1 LTGAFESNPRTP
13 VGDRRSKENKQTRYP
28 SSVPHCSFGSVCKH
42 PAFQNMTMKPLITF
56 LILASASA
64 FAQSPRVDTLVS
76 PEVHPDRRVTFRV
89 RATNAAEASLVGDWM
104 MPETKQAMTRDAQ
117 GVWSAT
123 AGPLEP
129 GLAIYTF
136 TIDGV
141 TTPDPVNP
149 RIKLR
154 ARTSASL
161 VDVPGHPPELWQAR
175 DVPHGKVEVNWEKSR
190 VAGDTRAYYVYTP
203 PGYEPGAW
211 KRYPVLYLLHGNNDT
226 AAGWTD
232 VGKANF
238 ILDNLIAEK
247 RAVPMIIVMPFGH
260 AVPFVGPQ
268 SNNTA
273 MVERYLIE
281 EVMPQVEKK
290 YRIARGRENCAIVGL
305 SMGGGHA
312 LHIGLSHLERFSA
325 VAAFS
330 SAVPPR
336 FEWRFNSLLE
346 NPEATNKKLKLLWI
360 GCGRQDPA
368 FERNQKLSELLTA
381 HKIRNTF
388 LPTEG
393 LHNFAIWRRYLV
405 EVAPL
410 LFRKDGK
417 RD

>member
-1 LTGAFESNPRTP
+1 MKAFI
-13 VGDRRSKENKQTRYP
+13 
-28 SSVPHCSFGSVCKH
+28 SFL
-42 PAFQNMTMKPLITF
+42 F
-56 LILASASA
+56 LASTAA
-64 FAQSPRVDTLVS
+64 FAQAPRTDTLVS

-89 RATNAAEASLVGDWM
+89 RAPKASEVSLFGDWM
-104 MPETKQAMTRDAQ
+104 MPGKQQAMTRDEQ

-123 AGPLEP
+123 TGPLEP

-136 TIDGV
+136 TVDGV

-161 VDVPGHPPELWQAR
+161 VDVPGHPPELWEAR
-175 DVPHGKVEVNWEKSR
+175 DVPHGTVEVNWAKSK
-190 VAGDTRAYYVYTP
+190 VTGDTRAFYVYTP
-203 PGYEPGAW
+203 PGYAGRST
-211 KRYPVLYLLHGNNDT
+211 RYPVLYLLHGNNDT
-226 AAGWTD
+226 ASGWTD

-247 RAVPMIIVMPFGH
+247 KALPMIIVMPWGH
-260 AVPFVGPQ
+260 AVPYGGSQ

-273 MVERYLIE
+273 TFERYLIE
-281 EVMPQVEKK
+281 EVIPQVEWK
-290 YRIARGRENCAIVGL
+290 YRVARGRENRAIVGL

-312 LHIGLSHLERFSA
+312 LQIGLSHLDLFSA

-330 SAVPPR
+330 SAVPGNFESR
-336 FEWRFNSLLE
+336 FKPLLD
-346 NPEATNKKLKLLWI
+346 NADGTNKKLKQLWI

-368 FERNQKLSELLTA
+368 FERNQKLSELLSA

-388 LPTEG
+388 HPTEG
-393 LHNFAIWRRYLV
+393 LHNFAVWRRYLV

-410 LFRKDGK
+410 LFR
-417 RD
+417 

>member
-1 LTGAFESNPRTP
+1 
-13 VGDRRSKENKQTRYP
+13 
-28 SSVPHCSFGSVCKH
+28 
-42 PAFQNMTMKPLITF
+42 MKPLITF
-56 LILASASA
+56 LTLASAAA

-89 RATNAAEASLVGDWM
+89 RATNASEVSLLGDWM

-161 VDVPGHPPELWQAR
+161 VNVPGDPPELWEAR

-190 VAGDTRAYYVYTP
+190 VTGDTRAYHVYTP
-203 PGYEPGAW
+203 PGYKPGGW

-226 AAGWTD
+226 ASGWTD

-238 ILDNLIAEK
+238 ILDNLIAGK
-247 RAVPMIIVMPFGH
+247 RAVPMIIVMPWGH
-260 AVPFVGPQ
+260 AVPFAGAQ
-268 SNNTA
+268 SNNTS

-312 LHIGLSHLERFSA
+312 LHIGLSHLDRFSA

-336 FEWRFNSLLE
+336 FDFRFNSLLE
-346 NPEATNKKLKLLWI
+346 NPDTTNKKLKLLWI

-388 LPTEG
+388 HPTEG
-393 LHNFAIWRRYLV
+393 LHNFAIWRKYLV

-410 LFRKDGK
+410 LFRKDDK
-417 RD
+417 HD

>member
-1 LTGAFESNPRTP
+1 MPTKA
-13 VGDRRSKENKQTRYP
+13 
-28 SSVPHCSFGSVCKH
+28 
-42 PAFQNMTMKPLITF
+42 LIPF
-56 LILASASA
+56 LLLASITA
-64 FAQSPRVDTLVS
+64 FAQKTPVDTLFS
-76 PEVHPDRRVTFRV
+76 PEVHPDGRVTFRV
-89 RATNAAEASLVGDWM
+89 HATNATEVSLFGDWM
-104 MPETKQAMTRDAQ
+104 MPESKQAMSRDDQ
-117 GVWSAT
+117 GVWSVRL
-123 AGPLEP
+123 GPLEP

-161 VDVPGHPPELWQAR
+161 LDVPGNPPELWEAR
-175 DVPHGKVEVNWEKSR
+175 NVPHGKVEVDWEKSGIT
-190 VAGDTRAYYVYTP
+190 GDTRAYYVYTP
-203 PGYEPGAW
+203 PGYDRSRWA
-211 KRYPVLYLLHGNNDT
+211 RYPVLYLLHGNNDT

-247 RAVPMIIVMPFGH
+247 RAVPMIIVMPWGH
-260 AVPFVGPQ
+260 ALPYAGSQ

-273 MVERYLIE
+273 TFERYLID

-290 YRIARGRENCAIVGL
+290 YRVARGREKCAIVGL
-305 SMGGGHA
+305 SMGGGQA
-312 LHIGLSHLERFSA
+312 LHIGLSHLDRFSA

-336 FEWRFNSLLE
+336 FEPRFKPLLDD
-346 NPEATNKKLKLLWI
+346 PQGTNKKLKLLWI
-360 GCGRQDPA
+360 GCGRQDLA

-381 HKIRNTF
+381 NKIRNTF
-388 LPTEG
+388 HATEG
-393 LHNFAIWRRYLV
+393 LHNFALWRRYLV

-410 LFRKDGK
+410 LFHKTS
-417 RD
+417 

>member
-1 LTGAFESNPRTP
+1 MKAFI
-13 VGDRRSKENKQTRYP
+13 
-28 SSVPHCSFGSVCKH
+28 SF
-42 PAFQNMTMKPLITF
+42 L
-56 LILASASA
+56 LLASATA
-64 FAQSPRVDTLVS
+64 FAQAPRMDTLVS
-76 PEVHPDRRVTFRV
+76 PQVLPDRRVTFRL
-89 RATNAAEASLVGDWM
+89 RAPKASDVSLFGDWM
-104 MPETKQAMTRDAQ
+104 MPETKQALTRDEQ

-136 TIDGV
+136 TVDGV

-161 VDVPGHPPELWQAR
+161 VDVPGRPPELWEAR
-175 DVPHGKVEVNWEKSR
+175 DVPHGAVEVNWAKSK
-190 VAGDTRAYYVYTP
+190 VTGDTRAYYVYTP
-203 PGYEPGAW
+203 PGYDPGAW
-211 KRYPVLYLLHGNNDT
+211 RRYPVLYLLHGNNDT
-226 AAGWTD
+226 ASGWTD

-247 RAVPMIIVMPFGH
+247 KAVSMIIVMPWGH
-260 AVPFVGPQ
+260 AVPYAGSQ

-273 MVERYLIE
+273 TFERYVIE
-281 EVMPQVEKK
+281 EVIPQVEKK
-290 YRIARGRENCAIVGL
+290 YRVARGRENRAIVGL

-312 LHIGLSHLERFSA
+312 LQIGLSHLELFSA

-330 SAVPPR
+330 SAVPRDFESR
-336 FEWRFNSLLE
+336 FQPLLE
-346 NPEATNKKLKLLWI
+346 DPAGTNKKLKLLWI

-381 HKIRNTF
+381 HQVRNTF
-388 LPTEG
+388 HPTEG

-417 RD
+417 LR